1 MNIQI
6 FGTKKCNET
15 RKAQRYFSE
24 RGIKFQFKDIS
35 DSKQLITKGELDN
48 IIRVI
53 PVEKLIDKEGKQFQK
68 RNMQYMVFDY
78 EEELLNDQLLFK
90 TPIVRNGREVTTGNE
105 PEIWQRWIDT
115 EKKK

>member
-6 FGTKKCNET
+6 FGTKKCQET
-15 RKAQRYFSE
+15 KKAQRFFSE

-35 DSKQLITKGELDN
+35 DKKQLITKGELDN
-48 IIRVI
+48 ITRSLSI
-53 PVEKLIDKEGKQFQK
+53 ENLLDKEGKQFQK

-90 TPIVRNGREVTTGNE
+90 TPIVRNGKEVTIGNE
-105 PEIWQRWIDT
+105 PEIWKKWIELD
-115 EKKK
+115 KK